1 MKEQNSK
8 EKGEKYKRRMIN
20 PVEADAQ
27 PIQKLKSTGNF
38 NFGLRTLNFSEFNH
52 LLLLD
57 DFIGF

>member
-27 PIQKLKSTGNF
+27 PIQKFKSTV
-38 NFGLRTLNFSEFNH
+38 
-52 LLLLD
+52 
-57 DFIGF
+57 